1 MKNVKL
7 IYFSGTGNTY
17 LVMRMMQARFEMK
30 GFNVVLEKM
39 SDGNRSDE
47 NQSDEI
53 KSKQNSS
60 DQYSSDKNSSLSS
73 GIDYELIGI
82 VFPVAVQSTFPNVW
96 AFVNQMPNG
105 NGQKIFMAD
114 TMESY
119 SGGVIGPMRQLL
131 RSKGYR
137 CIGAMEFK
145 MPTSMQLSQ
154 KKVDQGILKS
164 EKVQEEVEAYV
175 DALIAGKTK
184 WRRVPIFSDW
194 MRAIS
199 KGKKIWGQMASKLSV
214 SADKCIEC
222 QLCVSHCPVQAL
234 SSVLELKIA
243 IDTTKC
249 ISCMRCVN
257 YCPKNA
263 FTLNGKTLYQKKN
276 ARLKDFS

>member
-1 MKNVKL
+1 LRKVITEEDGMSINRRGMKNIKL

-17 LVMRMMQARFEMK
+17 LVMRMMQARFEIK
-30 GFNVVLEKM
+30 GFKVVVEKM
-39 SDGNRSDE
+39 SD
-47 NQSDEI
+47 
-53 KSKQNSS
+53 
-60 DQYSSDKNSSLSS
+60 QYNSLSS
-73 GIDYELIGI
+73 SLDYELIGI

-96 AFVNQMPNG
+96 AFMNQMPNG

-119 SGGVIGPMRQLL
+119 SGGVVGPMKQLL
-131 RSKGYR
+131 QSKGYK
-137 CIGAMEFK
+137 CVGAMEYK
-145 MPTSMQLSQ
+145 MPTSMQMSQ
-154 KKVDQGILKS
+154 KKVDQGIIKS
-164 EKVQEEVEAYV
+164 EMVQEKVEAYV

-199 KGKKIWGQMASKLSV
+199 KGKKIWKQMASKLSI

-234 SSVLELKIA
+234 SSVPELKIA

-276 ARLKDFS
+276 ARLKDFT

>member
-1 MKNVKL
+1 MKNIKL

-17 LVMRMMQARFEMK
+17 LVMRMIQARFEIK
-30 GFNVVLEKM
+30 GFKVVVEKM
-39 SDGNRSDE
+39 SDGNRSYENQSDE

-53 KSKQNSS
+53 KSKQYGSL
-60 DQYSSDKNSSLSS
+60 NSSL
-73 GIDYELIGI
+73 DYELIGI

-119 SGGVIGPMRQLL
+119 SGGVVGPMKQLL
-131 RSKGYR
+131 QSKGYK
-137 CIGAMEFK
+137 CVGAMEFK
-145 MPTSMQLSQ
+145 MPTSMQMSQ

-164 EKVQEEVEAYV
+164 EKVQEKVEAYV

-184 WRRVPIFSDW
+184 WRRVPVFSDW
-194 MRAIS
+194 MHAIS
-199 KGKKIWGQMASKLSV
+199 KGKKIWGQMASKLSI

-234 SSVLELKIA
+234 SSVPELKIA
-243 IDTTKC
+243 IESTKC

-276 ARLKDFS
+276 AKLKDFT